1 MKSKISVHDRETL
14 ARGIAALTE
23 ATLADLKSRWRVLYG
38 TEPPPRISRD
48 LLTRAVAYRI
58 QEKALGGLKPSTR
71 RLLAKVAADA
81 SARRPIQ
88 VTPAPTLTP
97 GTVLLR
103 DWRGTQHQVI
113 VREHGVEFQGKRYK
127 SLSQV
132 AHRIT
137 GSKCSWPP
145 ILDQRDCESAGG
157 KDFDADGEPLY
168 AQGAAKAGRR
178 YRYYVSEAWLPVPR
192 AMKEKASASLHP
204 SSNERWRLP
213 RSTSSAIAPGCWRC
227 WHGRG
232 YNRPT

>member
-1 MKSKISVHDRETL
+1 MKSKISVHDRATL
-14 ARGIAALTE
+14 ASEIATLTE
-23 ATLADLKSRWRVLYG
+23 ATPADLKRRWRVRYG

-58 QEKALGGLKPSTR
+58 QEKALGGLRPSTR
-71 RLLAKVAADA
+71 RLLAKVAVDA

-88 VTPAPTLTP
+88 VTPAPILTP

-137 GSKCSWPP
+137 GSKWSGP
-145 ILDQRDCESAGG
+145 LFFGLKAKSQEH
-157 KDFDADGEPLY
+157 ADG
-168 AQGAAKAGRR
+168 
-178 YRYYVSEAWLPVPR
+178 
-192 AMKEKASASLHP
+192 SL
-204 SSNERWRLP
+204 
-213 RSTSSAIAPGCWRC
+213 
-227 WHGRG
+227 
-232 YNRPT
+232 

>member
-1 MKSKISVHDRETL
+1 MKSKISVSDRATL
-14 ARGIAALTE
+14 ASEIATLAE
-23 ATLADLKSRWRVLYG
+23 ATPADLKSRWRVLYG

-71 RLLAKVAADA
+71 RLLAKVAANA

-145 ILDQRDCESAGG
+145 ILDLRDCESAGG
-157 KDFDADGEPLY
+157 KDFRC
-168 AQGAAKAGRR
+168 GR
-178 YRYYVSEAWLPVPR
+178 
-192 AMKEKASASLHP
+192 
-204 SSNERWRLP
+204 
-213 RSTSSAIAPGCWRC
+213 
-227 WHGRG
+227 
-232 YNRPT
+232 

>member
-1 MKSKISVHDRETL
+1 MKSKISVGDRSTL
-14 ARGIAALTE
+14 ANEI
-23 ATLADLKSRWRVLYG
+23 ATLAEATPADLKRRWRVLYG
-38 TEPPPRISRD
+38 TEPPSRISRD

-71 RLLAKVAADA
+71 RLLAKVAAEA

-113 VREHGVEFQGKRYK
+113 VREHGVEFQGKHYK

-137 GSKCSWPP
+137 GSKWSGPLFFGLKAKP
-145 ILDQRDCESAGG
+145 QEH
-157 KDFDADGEPLY
+157 ADG
-168 AQGAAKAGRR
+168 AF
-178 YRYYVSEAWLPVPR
+178 
-192 AMKEKASASLHP
+192 
-204 SSNERWRLP
+204 
-213 RSTSSAIAPGCWRC
+213 
-227 WHGRG
+227 
-232 YNRPT
+232 